1 MPDLKRGVL
10 RRLGESRD
18 MNTNQVK
25 EEIHQLIDQLPEE
38 NWQEILE
45 YLQAFQQLNTNQ
57 KKRLGL
63 FQQIIQEDAN
73 LLKRL
78 AQ

>member
-1 MPDLKRGVL
+1 
-10 RRLGESRD
+10 
-18 MNTNQVK
+18 MNTDQVK
-25 EEIHQLIDQLPEE
+25 AEIHQLIDQLPEE
-38 NWQEILE
+38 NWQEILK

>member
-1 MPDLKRGVL
+1 
-10 RRLGESRD
+10 

-38 NWQEILE
+38 NWQEILK

>member
-1 MPDLKRGVL
+1 
-10 RRLGESRD
+10 

-57 KKRLGL
+57 KKRLGF

>member
-1 MPDLKRGVL
+1 
-10 RRLGESRD
+10 
-18 MNTNQVK
+18 MNTNQGK

-57 KKRLGL
+57 KKRLGF
-63 FQQIIQEDAN
+63 FQQII
-73 LLKRL
+73 
-78 AQ
+78 